1 MPLPDEDD
9 ALDREPSMTINEF
22 LAVERMSRSSYY
34 KMRALGYG
42 PAEMHVPGTE
52 IIRISARA
60 RAPRMASQA
69 RRAGKQRSGRVRAQ
83 AARQPASRGRQD
95 RSRIAVAS
103 QPAPKGC
110 RAASVTRIWSSAVT
124 VAQKTTTPGAGDA
137 EDRKAISIRH

>member
-52 IIRISARA
+52 IIKISARA
-60 RAPRMASQA
+60 RAPREWHARLEERASSEAAELERKRRASQ
-69 RRAGKQRSGRVRAQ
+69 RRAAGK
-83 AARQPASRGRQD
+83 
-95 RSRIAVAS
+95 IA
-103 QPAPKGC
+103 
-110 RAASVTRIWSSAVT
+110 AASPLQVSQR
-124 VAQKTTTPGAGDA
+124 QKAAAPRPSRASGH
-137 EDRKAISIRH
+137 RR